1 MANILTEGAEM
12 LTKSL
17 TWGRKMTFDQINK
30 LDWLKT
36 TSYYGI
42 NLYIQEGIRK
52 GWINCMC
59 KEGKP
64 TVYYAPVRDVK
75 CQTKEN
81 NQKYE
86 IP

>member
-17 TWGRKMTFDQINK
+17 TWGGKMTFDQINK

-52 GWINCMC
+52 DGLIACVK
-59 KEGKP
+59 KESLLFIML
-64 TVYYAPVRDVK
+64 PVRDVK

-81 NQKYE
+81 N
-86 IP
+86 

>member
-17 TWGRKMTFDQINK
+17 TWGGKMTFDQINK

-52 GWINCMC
+52 GWIN
-59 KEGKP
+59 
-64 TVYYAPVRDVK
+64 YYATRK
-75 CQTKEN
+75 GRKMSNER
-81 NQKYE
+81 E
-86 IP
+86 

>member
-1 MANILTEGAEM
+1 MAHILTEGAEM

-17 TWGRKMTFDQINK
+17 TWGGKMTFDQINK

-64 TVYYAPVRDVK
+64 TVYYATRK
-75 CQTKEN
+75 GRKMSNER
-81 NQKYE
+81 E
-86 IP
+86 

>member
-17 TWGRKMTFDQINK
+17 TWGGKMTFDQINK

-52 GWINCMC
+52 RM
-59 KEGKP
+59 
-64 TVYYAPVRDVK
+64 D
-75 CQTKEN
+75 
-81 NQKYE
+81 
-86 IP
+86 